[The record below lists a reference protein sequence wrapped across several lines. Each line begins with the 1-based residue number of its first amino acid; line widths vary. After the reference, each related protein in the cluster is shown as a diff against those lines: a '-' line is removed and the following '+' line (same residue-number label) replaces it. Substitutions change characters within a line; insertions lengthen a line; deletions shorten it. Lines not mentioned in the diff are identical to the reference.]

1 MIELPEPRDCVRQA
15 SEDAQD
21 PFTKSWLFMDERG
34 IWERNARE
42 LLEVFRRRQE
52 NPETFR
58 KDATTEMVRNEI
70 AGMLRLSALTAR
82 LNEERRKGGAPAAG

>member
-1 MIELPEPRDCVRQA
+1 MILPEPRECVRKA

-34 IWERNARE
+34 TWEREAKR
-42 LLEVFRRRQE
+42 LLEVFQQRQE
-52 NPETFR
+52 DPLTRRTAATPER
-58 KDATTEMVRNEI
+58 VLNEV

-82 LNEERRKGGAPAAG
+82 LNDARKKESAK

>member
-1 MIELPEPRDCVRQA
+1 MILPDPRECVRKA

-34 IWERNARE
+34 TWEREAKR
-42 LLEVFRRRQE
+42 LLEVFRQRQE
-52 NPETFR
+52 DPLKRRIVSTET
-58 KDATTEMVRNEI
+58 VRNEV

-82 LNEERRKGGAPAAG
+82 LNDARKKGGPPAAG